1 MLFLDSII
9 ESPMAMDF
17 TELLPVSNFDQTLTD
32 HGAGVATETVA
43 LMKFIL
49 WFRENPASILLF
61 SIFEQHFL

>member
-1 MLFLDSII
+1 
-9 ESPMAMDF
+9 MAMDF
-17 TELLPVSNFDQTLTD
+17 TELLPVSNFDQTLAD